1 MDAYLKNIREW
12 ALVTAAAR
20 RFKTADRSV
29 LVGPGDDAAVI
40 RGPKG
45 SCGLL
50 TVDMLVES
58 VHFKKGEDLKK
69 VGYKAVAV
77 SVSDIAAMGGQP
89 RFALVSAGLPRK
101 DLARRA
107 QALFAGLGQCARRYG
122 VSIIGG
128 DMNRSDRLVIDVFM
142 TGEVEKKNLVLR
154 SGAKDGDVIFV
165 SGPLGGSQASGRHLS
180 FVPRVQEAR
189 FLVRHFKVHAMM
201 DLSDGLS
208 MDLSR
213 LCEASRLGAV
223 ISEEDVPRNPG
234 VKTIAAALGDGE
246 DYELLFTLGPQEAGR
261 LSASCRRPSSLFRFY
276 PIGRMTDAFRGV
288 RIRGRGG
295 FLKKLSPPKF
305 KHF

>member
-1 MDAYLKNIREW
+1 MDAYLKNIKEW
-12 ALVTAAAR
+12 ALAAQAVR
-20 RFKTADRSV
+20 RFRTADPSV
-29 LVGPGDDAAVI
+29 VVGPGDDAAVI

-45 SCGLL
+45 LYGLL

-58 VHFKKGEDLKK
+58 VHFEKGEDLRR

-77 SVSDIAAMGGQP
+77 SVSDIAAMGGEP

-142 TGEVEKKNLVLR
+142 MGEVEKKNLVLR
-154 SGAKDGDVIFV
+154 SGAQDGDAIFV

-189 FLVRHFKVHAMM
+189 FLVEHFKVHAMM

-208 MDLSR
+208 MDLPR
-213 LCEASRLGAV
+213 LCEASRLGAE
-223 ISEEDVPRNPG
+223 IFEDDIPRNPG
-234 VKTIAAALGDGE
+234 VKTMAAALGDGE
-246 DYELLFTLGPQEAGR
+246 DYELLFTLAPAQALR
-261 LSASCRRPSSLFRFY
+261 LSAYSAGRFHFY
-276 PIGRMTDAFRGV
+276 PIGRMTAAFKGV
-288 RIRGRGG
+288 RMRTRGG
-295 FLKKLSPPKF
+295 LLKKLPPPKF

>member
-12 ALVTAAAR
+12 ALVTQAAR

-29 LVGPGDDAAVI
+29 VVGPGDDAAVI

-45 SCGLL
+45 FYRLL

-89 RFALVSAGLPRK
+89 RFALVSVGLPRK
-101 DLARRA
+101 DTARRA

-128 DMNRSDRLVIDVFM
+128 DMNRSDRCVIDVFM
-142 TGEVEKKNLVLR
+142 MGEVEKKNLVLR
-154 SGAKDGDVIFV
+154 SGAKDGDVILV
-165 SGPLGGSQASGRHLS
+165 SGPLGGSQASGRHLA

-189 FLVRHFKVHAMM
+189 FLVRHFRVHAMM

-223 ISEEDVPRNPG
+223 VSEEDIPRNPG
-234 VKTIAAALGDGE
+234 VKTIASALGDGE
-246 DYELLFTLGPQEAGR
+246 DYELIFTLAPKEARR
-261 LSASCRRPSSLFRFY
+261 LAASCGRPSSPFRFY
-276 PIGRMTDAFRGV
+276 PIGRMTDTFQGV
-288 RIRGRGG
+288 RIRGRDG
-295 FLKKLSPPKF
+295 FLKKLPPPKF

>member
-1 MDAYLKNIREW
+1 MDAYLKNIKEW
-12 ALVTAAAR
+12 GLVAQAAR

-29 LVGPGDDAAVI
+29 IAGIGDDAAVVQGS
-40 RGPKG
+40 RG
-45 SCGLL
+45 SYWLL

-58 VHFKKGEDLKK
+58 VHFKKGEDPKK

-77 SVSDIAAMGGQP
+77 SVSDIAAMGGEP

-101 DLARRA
+101 NLRVNAG
-107 QALFAGLGQCARRYG
+107 ALFSGIGQCARKYG

-142 TGEVEKKNLVLR
+142 MGQVEKKNLVLR
-154 SGAKDGDVIFV
+154 SGAKTGDHIFV
-165 SGPLGGSQASGRHLS
+165 SGPLGGSQEGRHLS
-180 FVPRVQEAR
+180 FVPRVGESR
-189 FLVRHFKVHAMM
+189 FLVKHFKVHAMT

-234 VKTIAAALGDGE
+234 VKTIAEALGDGE
-246 DYELLFTLGPQEAGR
+246 DYELLFTLAPGEASR
-261 LSASCRRPSSLFRFY
+261 LLARPFSPFKFC
-276 PIGRMTDAFRGV
+276 PIGRMTDEFRGV
-288 RIRGRGG
+288 RIRGRDG
-295 FLKKLSPPKF
+295 FLKEPPPAF